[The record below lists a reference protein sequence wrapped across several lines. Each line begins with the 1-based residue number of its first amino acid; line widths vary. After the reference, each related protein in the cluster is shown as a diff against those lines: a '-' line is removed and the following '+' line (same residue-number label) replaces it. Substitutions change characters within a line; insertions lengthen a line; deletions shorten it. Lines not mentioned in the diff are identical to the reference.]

1 MDATALPTIA
11 AACGG
16 VLLGGGT
23 ADITAIS
30 KDTRTLR
37 SGDLYWALVGENFD
51 GSPVQPCIGFILSGW
66 DCWHTLKQF
75 RYTHH

>member
-16 VLLGGGT
+16 VLLGGT
-23 ADITAIS
+23 AEITAIS

-51 GSPVQPCIGFILSGW
+51 GHEFAGAAG
-66 DCWHTLKQF
+66 
-75 RYTHH
+75 